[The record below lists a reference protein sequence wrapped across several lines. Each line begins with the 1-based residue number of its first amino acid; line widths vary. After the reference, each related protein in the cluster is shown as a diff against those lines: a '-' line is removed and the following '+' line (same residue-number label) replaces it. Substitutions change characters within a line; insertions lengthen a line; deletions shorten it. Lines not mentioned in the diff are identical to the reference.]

1 MVGPVKLQF
10 NYNPQDTVTTA
21 PRRTFVD
28 RVEVSPEGGVQTD
41 TVKLNGALEPKDGE
55 YVFDPRNTRRFT
67 ASCAFSSVANT
78 VEGFQSFL
86 DKPIKWAHGGQHL
99 SVTGNAG
106 SALNAFYSRD
116 SGGVFFYAGKDPVTM
131 ESVYT
136 GCSGEVTAH
145 EAGHALLDSLRPGY
159 LKTFGAEVAAFHEA
173 FGDVMA
179 LFTTLREPDVA
190 ARVADAGSTNL
201 ASAFAEQLG
210 MALNHT
216 QGKDVTGGD
225 WARNACNSFVYADP
239 AGLPKEAPPDQLT
252 SDPHNFARLWTGAN
266 YEVFQGL
273 VAGRVASGMG
283 LSEALQ
289 ESATEGLK
297 LYATLLQ
304 TTAPEGFFTFKDMAA
319 AWVASAGDRAEL
331 VRDVM
336 TRRGILT
343 AGVASGVSRE
353 VTVQL
358 DVGRFAGCEC
368 TALARDEASLQADLA
383 RLARDGRILWTEP
396 NQRVSPQ
403 ELSRYTGVVRWNEGK
418 PVIERVTTLT

>member
-1 MVGPVKLQF
+1 MVTLVKLQF
-10 NYNPQDTVTTA
+10 NYNPQDPVSMA
-21 PRRTFVD
+21 SRRTFVD

-41 TVKLNGALEPKDGE
+41 SVKLVGALEPKDGE
-55 YVFDPRNTRRFT
+55 YVFDPRNTRRYT
-67 ASCAFSSVANT
+67 AACAFSSVANT

-86 DKPIKWAHGGQHL
+86 SEPIRWAHGGTHL
-99 SVTGNAG
+99 NVTGNAG

-116 SGGVFFYAGKDPVTM
+116 SGGVFFYGAKDPVTQ

-136 GCSGEVTAH
+136 ACSGEVTAH

-179 LFTTLREPDVA
+179 LFTTLRQPDVA
-190 ARVADAGSTNL
+190 ARVADVGSTNL

-210 MALNHT
+210 MAINHT

-225 WARNACNSFVYADP
+225 WARNACNNFVYADP
-239 AGLPKEAPPDQLT
+239 ATLPKEAPPDQLT
-252 SDPHNFARLWTGAN
+252 ADPHNFARLWTGAN

-273 VAGRVASGMG
+273 VASRVAAGEE
-283 LSEALQ
+283 LATALQ
-289 ESATEGLK
+289 GAATEGLQM
-297 LYATLLQ
+297 YATLLQ
-304 TTAPEGFFTFKDMAA
+304 TTAPEGFFTFKDMAS
-319 AWVASAGDRAEL
+319 AWVASAGSRTDL

-343 AGVASGVSRE
+343 AGAGSVSRE

-358 DVGRFAGCEC
+358 DTGRFAGCEC
-368 TALARDEASLQADLA
+368 TALARDEESLRADLA
-383 RLARDGRILWTEP
+383 RLDREGRLLWTEP
-396 NQRVSPQ
+396 NQRVSPL
-403 ELSRYTGVVRWNEGK
+403 ELANYTGVVRWVEGR
-418 PVIERVTTLT
+418 PILERVTTVS